1 METRYRLQRQT
12 TETGL
17 RQRLE
22 TGPRERT
29 ERQAGETG

>member
-12 TETGL
+12 TETCL

>member
-1 METRYRLQRQT
+1 METRDRLERQT

-22 TGPRERT
+22 TGQRERI